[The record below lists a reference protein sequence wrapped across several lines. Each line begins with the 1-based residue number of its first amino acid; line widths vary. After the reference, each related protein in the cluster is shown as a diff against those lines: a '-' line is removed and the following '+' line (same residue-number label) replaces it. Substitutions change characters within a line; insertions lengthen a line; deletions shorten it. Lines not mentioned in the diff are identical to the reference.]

1 MQRSFYSVAVSM
13 AIIFSGA
20 NLVTPLFPIY
30 ITQLQLTGFAIT
42 SVFAIYAVGVVAA
55 LVMVG
60 SLSDRFGQRTILILS
75 LILSIVASTGF
86 ATASTV
92 WVLLGSR
99 FIEGLAIGFTS
110 STANAVLSDLAST
123 GHPRRAATVG
133 GIATMIGFGSG
144 PLTAGVLADTQPL
157 IPRLVFG
164 VLIAACLLAL
174 WITWAIPNTG
184 RQARRLRS
192 VYIPKT
198 ISSPF
203 TRAATTF
210 GISWVTGP
218 LFLALGPS
226 ILNSFLHAD
235 AHLVT
240 GLAITVFYASASIGQ
255 AVARKTAVIGTL
267 LRANA
272 LLATS
277 VLLVAAAEA
286 WNSLPLFIIAISL
299 AGVSQGLALS
309 GGLALITIVSP
320 AYDRGAVITG
330 FFLAGYLPIATVPP
344 LIGLLED
351 RIGLHGA
358 FTTFSFGIASAA
370 TMALIDILLWRRTS
384 AAVILAQ

>member
-1 MQRSFYSVAVSM
+1 M

-30 ITQLQLTGFAIT
+30 IVQLHLTGFAIT
-42 SVFAIYAVGVVAA
+42 SVFAIYAIGVVAA
-55 LVMVG
+55 LLMVG
-60 SLSDRFGQRTILILS
+60 SLTDRFGRRTILIGS
-75 LILSIVASTGF
+75 LLLTIAASAGF

-92 WVLLGSR
+92 WILLGSR

-110 STANAVLSDLAST
+110 STANAILADLESVAHS
-123 GHPRRAATVG
+123 RRAATVG
-133 GIATMIGFGSG
+133 GIATMIGFGAG
-144 PLTAGVLADTQPL
+144 PLAAGVLADMQPS

-174 WITWAIPNTG
+174 WITWTIPDTG
-184 RQARRLRS
+184 RQAQRLRS

-198 ISSPF
+198 IWNSF

-277 VLLVAAAEA
+277 VLLVATAAA
-286 WNSLPLFIIAISL
+286 WNSLPLFIVAISL
-299 AGVSQGLALS
+299 AGVSQGLALL
-309 GGLALITIVSP
+309 GGLAIITIVSP
-320 AYDRGAVITG
+320 PHDRGAVITG

-358 FTTFSFGIASAA
+358 FTTFSLGIASAA
-370 TMALIDILLWRRTS
+370 TVALIDILIWRRTS
-384 AAVILAQ
+384 GAVIPAG